1 MKHQKQ
7 VILGLLLLCIGCGL
21 LAHTYD
27 SQYLN
32 DQIDVQFGPMFY
44 PTLILVMWILLSL
57 GMIVEGL
64 LKSPVTSQN
73 KLNMPMLVMFSLL
86 AVFFIIIL
94 DYAGFLISS
103 IFFFLLSSLIIGWRK
118 PISLIATG
126 ILFPLITWY
135 VFEHLMH
142 LPLVHSVW
150 FTGI

>member
-7 VILGLLLLCIGCGL
+7 VILGLLLLCIGGGL

-27 SQYLN
+27 PQYIS
-32 DQIDVQFGPMFY
+32 DQVDVQFGPMFY
-44 PTLILVMWILLSL
+44 PTLILVSWLSL
-57 GMIVEGL
+57 SLAMIVEGI
-64 LKSPVTSQN
+64 LKSPVTTQT
-73 KLNMPMLVMFSLL
+73 KLNLPMLIMFSLL
-86 AVFFIIIL
+86 VVFFIIIL

-103 IFFFLLSSLIIGWRK
+103 IFFFLISSLIMGWRK

-142 LPLVHSVW
+142 LPLAHSVW
-150 FTGI
+150 FTGV